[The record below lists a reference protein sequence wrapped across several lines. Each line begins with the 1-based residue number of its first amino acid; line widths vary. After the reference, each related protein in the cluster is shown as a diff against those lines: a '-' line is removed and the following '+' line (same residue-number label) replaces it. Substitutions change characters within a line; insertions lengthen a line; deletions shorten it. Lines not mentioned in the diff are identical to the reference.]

1 MSGEPARI
9 VAVVDDDSDVR
20 TAIAS
25 LVLSLGFGVRQ
36 FASGI
41 EFLQSEGIRDTAC
54 LITDVRMP
62 KLSGIELHDRILQ
75 LGYPLPTIFITAF
88 PTPDLDAKLDDAGVV
103 AILEKPVDAH
113 VIVGCIENAIY
124 RH

>member
-1 MSGEPARI
+1 MHGKPTQI

-20 TAIAS
+20 SAIAG

-36 FASGI
+36 FSSGI
-41 EFLQSEGIRDTAC
+41 EFLQSEGIADTAC

-62 KLSGIELHDRILQ
+62 ELSGVELHDRILE

-88 PTPDLDAKLDDAGVV
+88 PTPNLNAKLNDAGVV

-113 VIVGCIENAIY
+113 VIVGCIESAIGSA
-124 RH
+124 

>member
-1 MSGEPARI
+1 MRGEPTQI

-20 TAIAS
+20 SAIAG

-41 EFLQSEGIRDTAC
+41 EFLQSDGIEDTAC

-62 KLSGIELHDRILQ
+62 DLSGVELHDRMLER
-75 LGYPLPTIFITAF
+75 GYLLPTIFITAF
-88 PTPDLDAKLDDAGVV
+88 PTPNLCAKKNAVGVV
-103 AILEKPVDAH
+103 AILEKPVDAR
-113 VIVGCIENAIY
+113 VIVDCIESAIG
-124 RH
+124 RA